1 MVRKK
6 RGKGKLL
13 DTTLGVRLTKEE
25 KRKLRALARKMGMT
39 PSKLIR
45 WLILE
50 KLGEVEGNCDAG

>member
-1 MVRKK
+1 MVRKRK

-13 DTTLGVRLTKEE
+13 NTTLGVRLTKEE

-45 WLILE
+45 QLILK
-50 KLGEVEGNCDAG
+50 KLEEELRGG

>member
-6 RGKGKLL
+6 KRGMGKLL

-25 KRKLRALARKMGMT
+25 KRKLQALARRMKLT

-45 WLILE
+45 QLILKRFE
-50 KLGEVEGNCDAG
+50 EELRGG